1 MRRAITLDLP
11 SAALERYLTENI
23 HFDLDEENLSGL
35 ELYFEMTAAAGL
47 IPRAKP
53 LEFATAAAHSTARHG
68 A

>member
-1 MRRAITLDLP
+1 MRRVTLDLP

-23 HFDLDEENLSGL
+23 HFDLDGENLSGL